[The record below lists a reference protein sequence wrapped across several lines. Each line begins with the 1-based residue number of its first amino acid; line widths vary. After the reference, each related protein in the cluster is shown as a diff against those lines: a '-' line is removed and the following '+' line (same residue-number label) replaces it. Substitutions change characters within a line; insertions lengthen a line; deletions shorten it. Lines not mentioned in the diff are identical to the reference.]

1 MATTILHNLIGKECK
16 IVNLATLFQQKL
28 NIVLFDHRICH
39 FWLLENC
46 FVVCATWTQFLIFLA
61 GVFLMVTFS
70 IQCCATPEKNIQ
82 YESVL
87 HVNNILQ
94 SILEHPLGNT
104 TSKTK
109 IINSASL
116 WKVSCFIYSVLKNWG
131 INIWISRIDWTL
143 PCCYGNSKIVT
154 KITWGSIYF
163 N

>member
-1 MATTILHNLIGKECK
+1 MSIWQHCFNKNWTLSYLTTVYVI
-16 IVNLATLFQQKL
+16 
-28 NIVLFDHRICH
+28 FDC
-39 FWLLENC
+39 WKTV
-46 FVVCATWTQFLIFLA
+46 FVVCATWTQLFIFLA